1 MIPGGAGAQGLS
13 TGGLAGT
20 VKDTSGA
27 VLPGVTVEATSP
39 VLIEKVRSAVSDDRG
54 EYKIVSLPQ
63 GTYVI
68 TFTLT
73 GFSVIKREGIQ
84 LTSGFTAEVNA
95 ELRVGGLEETI
106 TVSGASPVVDVQNVV
121 QQRVISRDVLDAL
134 PINKEFNG
142 FAAIT
147 VGASIAATNQD
158 VGGNQD
164 PILGFI
170 SIHGTRP
177 RDGRQLIDGLNFN
190 GEGAGRGYYFNGA
203 SAQEVVMQ
211 TGAPPPEYELGSAQ
225 ANLIPKDGGNIFS
238 GSLFFNFTTA
248 ALVADN
254 LTSELRSLGLTTA
267 NPTKWLYDVNG
278 ALVGP
283 ADQEQALVLSR
294 RSVLGV
300 QEQRARKLLQF
311 DAGNVGLHAH
321 FQ

>member
-54 EYKIVSLPQ
+54 EYKIVSLPP

-73 GFSVIKREGIQ
+73 GFSVMKREGIQ

-211 TGAPPPEYELGSAQ
+211 TGAPPAR
-225 ANLIPKDGGNIFS
+225 
-238 GSLFFNFTTA
+238 
-248 ALVADN
+248 V
-254 LTSELRSLGLTTA
+254 
-267 NPTKWLYDVNG
+267 
-278 ALVGP
+278 
-283 ADQEQALVLSR
+283 
-294 RSVLGV
+294 
-300 QEQRARKLLQF
+300 RARQRSGEPHSQGRRQHLLRIPVLQLHHRCIGGRQP
-311 DAGNVGLHAH
+311 DERTPLPGLDHGQSHQMAL
-321 FQ
+321 